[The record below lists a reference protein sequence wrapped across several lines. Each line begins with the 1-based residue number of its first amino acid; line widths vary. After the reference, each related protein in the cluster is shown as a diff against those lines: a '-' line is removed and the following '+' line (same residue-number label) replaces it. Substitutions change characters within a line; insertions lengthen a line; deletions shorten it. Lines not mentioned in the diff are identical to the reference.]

1 MSKKNL
7 NDNYSNYEDLKKR
20 YNSLSTAY
28 KILETENNALKQI
41 NAILDTEKK
50 QWVQSKEMW
59 EKIVQ
64 QSLNDSNT
72 RSNSYL
78 EENVLLKNENN
89 ELRKQ
94 IDGNNN

>member
-41 NAILDTEKK
+41 NAILDAEKK